1 MIVYGIN
8 PVLEALRVGRVK
20 QLWIGDR
27 HDDRM
32 RELLAFATTHGI
44 TAQRVTPDVLSRRAH
59 GGVHQGVV
67 AEVDTAADY
76 SLDELV
82 RAAAGPPLIVVLDG
96 IEDPHNLGA
105 ILRTADAVG
114 NASGAEI
121 GASLTGYVLTYAALL
136 LSYMVVITHL
146 SGKGAQ

>member
-32 RELLAFATTHGI
+32 RELLAFAATHGI
-44 TAQRVTPDVLSRRAH
+44 TAQRVTPDVLSRRSR

-82 RAAAGPPLIVVLDG
+82 RAAAGP
-96 IEDPHNLGA
+96 
-105 ILRTADAVG
+105 
-114 NASGAEI
+114 
-121 GASLTGYVLTYAALL
+121 AA
-136 LSYMVVITHL
+136 HRRP
-146 SGKGAQ
+146 